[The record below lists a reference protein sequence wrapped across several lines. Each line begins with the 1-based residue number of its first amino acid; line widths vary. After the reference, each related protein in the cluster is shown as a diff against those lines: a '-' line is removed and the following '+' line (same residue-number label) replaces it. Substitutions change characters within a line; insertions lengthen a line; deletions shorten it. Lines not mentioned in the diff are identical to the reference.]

1 MFTNRLSPSEEK
13 MANWIKGLLV
23 LLTILL
29 TTGRCRASVCKTNG
43 PLGMITGAINDWQ
56 ISSSSTYPN
65 EWDNACHE
73 KYARLYLPNKFG
85 WCAKY
90 KSSSEWLQVD
100 LGVGARVTGVLT
112 QGRGD
117 GTEWVTRFS
126 VSYSMDAYHWN
137 YVTDNY
143 NNAMVFEGNTD
154 SFSVKHNYLDK
165 PIMARYI
172 KFHTIQWNRHPSMRV
187 EIMGCQL
194 CKEPLGLPPYGK
206 MSASS
211 SRKFQKGSSCQP
223 EDGHIL
229 SSKSWCSKKQ
239 NDSQWLQIDVGPPT
253 LITGIITKGRGDTQR
268 NHWVQRFKIAY
279 SNDTRVWYSYKD
291 AVHLLPKS
299 RWQWSPSLNT
309 SSSHLISDQYSETG
323 LLFGGNSDKDT
334 PRIHFLYS
342 PFVARYV
349 RFQPVE
355 WKGKISM
362 RAGLLGCPYTGEC
375 SEGFMRVNEDTPC
388 IENLAYKKDSWINK
402 KLNKRHI
409 REGHAERAVDG
420 DLDLRLQSCTI
431 LDNLYGKYPLWTVD
445 LGQKTTV
452 SGVVIYTWQGDGPA
466 RSVSFRDYMRNLDQL
481 VVYVDDKIQKKED
494 EHDESYASG
503 NMCNYISSINNAL
516 FSKRLVLQCVGNLVG
531 RYVLIEAWGRQ
542 IGWSR
547 LFGAVLC
554 EVQVFN

>member
-1 MFTNRLSPSEEK
+1 
-13 MANWIKGLLV
+13 
-23 LLTILL
+23 
-29 TTGRCRASVCKTNG
+29 
-43 PLGMITGAINDWQ
+43 MITGTISDWQ
-56 ISSSSTYPN
+56 ISSSSTYPS
-65 EWDNACHE
+65 EWDRGCHE
-73 KYARLYLPNKFG
+73 KYARIYLPNKFG

-100 LGVGARVTGVLT
+100 LGVAARVTGVMT

-117 GTEWVTRFS
+117 GTEWVSRFM

-137 YVTDNY
+137 YITDSYGNQWL
-143 NNAMVFEGNTD
+143 FEGNTD
-154 SFSVKHNYLDK
+154 SFSVKHNYLDR
-165 PIMARYI
+165 PIIARYI
-172 KFHTIQWNRHPSMRV
+172 KFHTVQWNRHPSMRV

-206 MSASS
+206 ITASS
-211 SRKFQKGSSCQP
+211 FRKFKFGSSCQP

-229 SSKSWCSKKQ
+229 SSKGWCPKTQ
-239 NDSQWLQIDVGPPT
+239 NDTQWMQIDVGPPT
-253 LITGIITKGRGDTQR
+253 LITGIITKGRGDTKKK
-268 NHWVQRFKIAY
+268 HWVQRFRIAY
-279 SNDTRVWYSYKD
+279 SNDTRLWYSYKD
-291 AVHLLPKS
+291 AHHLDPK
-299 RWQWSPSLNT
+299 
-309 SSSHLISDQYSETG
+309 
-323 LLFGGNSDKDT
+323 LFGGNTDKDT
-334 PRIHFLYS
+334 ERVHFLNS

-362 RAGLLGCPYTGEC
+362 RAGLLGCPFTGDC
-375 SEGFMRVNEDTPC
+375 SEGFMRVNDDTPC

-402 KLNKRHI
+402 KTLYKRHI
-409 REGHAERAVDG
+409 RHKLPEGHADRAVDG

-445 LGQKTTV
+445 LGHKTTV
-452 SGVVIYTWQGDGPA
+452 SGVIIYTWQGDGQEKA
-466 RSVSFRDYMRNLDQL
+466 ASFKEYMKNLDQL
-481 VVYVDDKIQKKED
+481 VVYVDDKIQKKDD

-503 NMCNYISSINNAL
+503 NMCNYISSLNNAL
-516 FSKRLVLQCVGNLVG
+516 FNEKLLLQCVRTHVG